1 MSFVPKEFL
10 KRLSENLPKIKKHN
24 PGFYQNMVEQ
34 EKMAFKDGSLDNK
47 TKELIAVAL
56 SIATKCPYC
65 IPYHV
70 EKAFK
75 AGASKDELMEVSEV
89 AITMGGLP
97 ATTYATMMLQAI
109 DELEA

>member
-10 KRLSENLPKIKKHN
+10 KRLSENLPRIKKHN
-24 PGFYQNMVEQ
+24 PEFYQTMVDQ
-34 EKMAFKDGSLDNK
+34 EKMAFKDGHLDNK

-70 EKAFK
+70 EKALK
-75 AGASKDELMEVSEV
+75 AGASKDEMMEVAEV
-89 AITMGGLP
+89 SITMGGLP
-97 ATTYATMMLQAI
+97 ATTYTTMMLQAI
-109 DELEA
+109 DELS